1 MSAYILQT
9 CYINVYVYV
18 KKHIYKCINMYMYI
32 YIYML
37 EANAHM
43 HAQTTHKS
51 STHIAADEV
60 SNGQT
65 LSGEFAAVG
74 PACSSAATTSS
85 PPLQTTA

>member
-43 HAQTTHKS
+43 HA
-51 STHIAADEV
+51 
-60 SNGQT
+60 
-65 LSGEFAAVG
+65 
-74 PACSSAATTSS
+74 
-85 PPLQTTA
+85 